1 MPVLL
6 MVDRSEPGPRN
17 EPRISAML
25 WSTDKDP
32 WLLEAQQFR
41 SERELRQ
48 WLAEI
53 AAKYKDIAVRWTE
66 KLKAEKQLA
75 TAVAECLGVAIP

>member
-25 WSTDKDP
+25 WSADKDP

-41 SERELRQ
+41 SENELRR
-48 WLAEI
+48 WLGDVAT
-53 AAKYKDIAVRWTE
+53 KYEDIAVRWTD
-66 KLKAEKQLA
+66 KLKAEKTLA
-75 TAVAECLGVAIP
+75 AAVAECLGVAIP

>member
-6 MVDRSEPGPRN
+6 MVERSEPGPRN

-25 WSTDKDP
+25 WSADKDP

-41 SERELRQ
+41 GETELRR
-48 WLAEI
+48 WLGEI
-53 AAKYKDIAVRWTE
+53 AEKYRDITVRWTD
-66 KLKAEKQLA
+66 KLKAEKALA
-75 TAVAECLGVAIP
+75 AAVAESLGVAIP

>member
-25 WSTDKDP
+25 WSADMDP

-41 SERELRQ
+41 SETELRR
-48 WLAEI
+48 WLGEVAT
-53 AAKYKDIAVRWTE
+53 KYEDIAVRWTD
-66 KLKAEKQLA
+66 KLKAEKPLA
-75 TAVAECLGVAIP
+75 AAVAESLGVAIP

>member
-41 SERELRQ
+41 SERDLRQ

-75 TAVAECLGVAIP
+75 AAVAECLGVAIP

>member
-1 MPVLL
+1 MSVLL

-25 WSTDKDP
+25 WSADPDP

-41 SERELRQ
+41 SERELRR
-48 WLAEI
+48 WLADI
-53 AAKYKDIAVRWTE
+53 AQKYKDIAVRWTE
-66 KLKAEKQLA
+66 KLKAEKPLA
-75 TAVAECLGVAIP
+75 AAVADSLGVGIP